1 MKRIYILLV
10 LLFFSFS
17 AVAQDYF
24 YGKQG
29 PFDDKIPSPAQ
40 FLGYSIGEYHTR
52 HDRVVAYFRTLASL
66 SDKATLTVY
75 GKTHE
80 NREGNFEYF

>member
-29 PFDDKIPSPAQ
+29 PFNDKIPSPEQ
-40 FLGYSIGEYHTR
+40 FLGYSIGEYNTR
-52 HDRVVAYFRTLASL
+52 HDRVLAYFRTLESL
-66 SDKATLTVY
+66 SYKDTLTVY
-75 GKTHE
+75 
-80 NREGNFEYF
+80 